1 MSQPRGLTQKSVSA
15 LNSGTE
21 MRYQIVAA
29 QRPSA
34 DAIPGE
40 PNLEDAYVALMQT
53 AATQER

>member
-1 MSQPRGLTQKSVSA
+1 
-15 LNSGTE
+15 

-34 DAIPGE
+34 DTIPGE